1 MRKVALAI
9 LFVIATTTICQS
21 QYFNQQKLDSLFDM
35 IENNDRGMGN
45 ISLFKEGKEI
55 YKRSYGYANLE
66 IKAKNN
72 EGTRFR
78 IGSISKT
85 FTAVI
90 IMKLIENKKLSL
102 DTKLSTFYPQ
112 LESADKITIQQL
124 LQHRSGIFNLTNA
137 EDYATGWHKNTFSK
151 KDLLAKIASRKNI
164 FEADT
169 KVSYS
174 NSNYILLSFIAE
186 DITKKDFST
195 LLNEYIVIPIGL
207 KNTFMGKKI
216 DTNKNEAVSY
226 NKLKAKDWVLEVET
240 DMSIPLGAGAIVSTP
255 HDLNTFFYALMN
267 GKLLTEASIQQM
279 KTFRDNV
286 GLGLFPVPF
295 FNRQGVGHSGG
306 IDGFISFAAYDPTEK
321 VNIAITSNAVQFPMD
336 SIITG
341 VMSIY
346 FNQYYRLP
354 VLTKALELSV
364 EELNQYIGTYSSSG
378 FPLKIT
384 ISLKE
389 NTLMAQATG
398 QSSFPLEC
406 YEKDKFK
413 FDAARLK
420 LLFNP
425 SENKMTLQQGGREFV
440 FTKE

>member
-1 MRKVALAI
+1 MRKVVLAI
-9 LFVIATTTICQS
+9 LFVIASATICQS
-21 QYFNQQKLDSLFDM
+21 QHFNQQRLDSLFDM

-45 ISLFKEGKEI
+45 ISLFKDGKEI
-55 YKRSYGYANLE
+55 YRRSYGYSNLE
-66 IKAKNN
+66 TKAKNN
-72 EGTRFR
+72 AGTRFR

-90 IMKLIENKKLSL
+90 IMKLIENKQLSL

-137 EDYATGWHKNTFSK
+137 EDYASGWHKNTFSK
-151 KDLLAKIASRKNI
+151 KDLLDKIASRKNI

-195 LLNEYIVIPIGL
+195 LLNEYIVTPIGL
-207 KNTFMGKKI
+207 TNTFLGKKI

-226 NKLKAKDWVLEVET
+226 NKLKAKNWVLEVET
-240 DMSIPLGAGAIVSTP
+240 DMSIPLGAGGIVSTP

-267 GKLLTEASIQQM
+267 GKLLTEASVQQM
-279 KTFRDNV
+279 KTLRDNV
-286 GLGLFPVPF
+286 GLGLFPVAF

-306 IDGFISFAAYDPTEK
+306 IDGFISFAAYDPAEK
-321 VNIAITSNAVQFPMD
+321 VNIAITSNAVQFSFD

-341 VMSIY
+341 VLSIY
-346 FNQYYRLP
+346 FNQYYKLP
-354 VLTKALELSV
+354 VLTKALEPSI
-364 EELNQYIGTYSSSG
+364 EELNQYIGTYASSN

-413 FDAARLK
+413 FDAAGLK

-440 FTKE
+440 LTKE